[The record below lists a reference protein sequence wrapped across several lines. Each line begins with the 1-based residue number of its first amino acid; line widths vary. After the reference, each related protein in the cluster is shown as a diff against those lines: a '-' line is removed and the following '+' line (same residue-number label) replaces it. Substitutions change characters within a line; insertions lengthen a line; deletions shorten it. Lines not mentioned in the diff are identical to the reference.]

1 MMNMLLLSAIM
12 VALILVI
19 LVLVKKGKIK
29 SEPNYNTLLIL
40 GVTFLPIGI
49 ATDNNVFSMLGIVYI
64 AIGVIGKLNKK

>member
-19 LVLVKKGKIK
+19 LVLVKKWKIK

-40 GVTFLPIGI
+40 GVTFPPIGI